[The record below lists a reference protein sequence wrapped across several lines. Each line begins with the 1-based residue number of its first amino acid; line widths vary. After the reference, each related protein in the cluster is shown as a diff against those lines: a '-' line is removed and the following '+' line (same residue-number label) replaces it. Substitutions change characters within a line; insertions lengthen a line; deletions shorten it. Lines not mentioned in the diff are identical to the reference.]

1 MNNFLKIEKDKE
13 NYAKLMELGSNIK
26 NDNKI
31 EERAQ
36 NNSNN
41 KSEHQSYSKSNNPYT
56 IGS

>member
-1 MNNFLKIEKDKE
+1 MCVHVCV
-13 NYAKLMELGSNIK
+13 YS
-26 NDNKI
+26 NKI